1 MKKELI
7 AKLHK
12 SFEECA
18 HKSDQGNGVEFWLAR
33 ELQELLG
40 YAQWRNFEAVIDK
53 AKIACEKAGQGVAD
67 HFADV
72 SKMVEI
78 GSQTERPVADMM
90 LTRYAC
96 YLVAQNGDPRKDAIA
111 FAMTY
116 FAVQTRK
123 QEIIETRMA
132 EWERVQAREKLTL
145 SQKELS
151 GVLYERG
158 IDSQGFGRILS
169 KGDAALF
176 GGVTTQGMKNRLAVP
191 EGRPLA
197 DFLPT
202 ITIKAKDF
210 ANEITNTQVKQQNL
224 LGEANITQEHVKN
237 NRDVRKLLTDRQI
250 VPEQLPAAEDVK
262 KLERRLKS
270 EEKKLPAQTTRLVAK
285 SVGKASKKTGSK

>member
-7 AKLHK
+7 QRLHK
-12 SFEECA
+12 SFEDCA
-18 HKSDQGNGVEFWLAR
+18 HQNDGVEFWLAR
-33 ELQELLG
+33 ELQALLG
-40 YAQWRNFEAVIDK
+40 YTQWRNFQAVMDK
-53 AKIACEKAGQGVAD
+53 AKTACEKAGQKAAD

-72 SKMVEI
+72 SKMVDI
-78 GSQTERPVADMM
+78 GSQVQRPVDDLA

-96 YLVAQNGDPRKDAIA
+96 YLIAQNGDPRKDAIA

-132 EWERVQAREKLTL
+132 EWERVQAREKLSL

-158 IDSQGFGRILS
+158 VDSHGFGRILS

-176 GGVTTQGMKNRLAVP
+176 GGVTTQGMKARLAVP

-210 ANEITNTQVKQQNL
+210 ANEITNTQVKQKDIR
-224 LGEANITQEHVKN
+224 GEATIAQEHVKN
-237 NRDVRKLLTDRQI
+237 NSDVRRLLTDRNI
-250 VPEQLPAAEDVK
+250 VPETLPAAEDVK
-262 KLERRLKS
+262 KTKRRLKS
-270 EEKKLPAQTTRLVAK
+270 EDRKIPSRAPKLG
-285 SVGKASKKTGSK
+285 SNSK

>member
-1 MKKELI
+1 MKNELI
-7 AKLHK
+7 QRLHK
-12 SFEECA
+12 SFEDCA
-18 HKSDQGNGVEFWLAR
+18 HQKEGVEFWLAR

-40 YAQWRNFEAVIDK
+40 YTQWRNFEAVMDK
-53 AKIACEKAGQGVAD
+53 AKIACEKAGQAVPD

-72 SKMVEI
+72 SKMIELAKSAQREV
-78 GSQTERPVADMM
+78 VDLA

-96 YLVAQNGDPRKDAIA
+96 YLIAQNGDPRKDAIA

-132 EWERVQAREKLTL
+132 EWERVQAREKLSL

-158 IDSQGFGRILS
+158 IDGQGFGRILS

-176 GGVTTQGMKNRLAVP
+176 GGVSTQVMKNRLAVP
-191 EGRPLA
+191 DGRPLA

-210 ANEITNTQVKQQNL
+210 ANEITTTQVRQQDMQ
-224 LGEANITQEHVKN
+224 GEVTIAQEHVKN
-237 NRDVRKLLTDRQI
+237 NSDVRKLLTDRNI
-250 VPEQLPAAEDVK
+250 VPENLPAAEDVK
-262 KLERRLKS
+262 KTQRRLKS
-270 EEKKLPAQTTRLVAK
+270 EGRKIPLQAPKL
-285 SVGKASKKTGSK
+285 GSKPN

>member
-7 AKLHK
+7 VKLHK
-12 SFEECA
+12 SFEDCA
-18 HKSDQGNGVEFWLAR
+18 HERDGVEFWRAR
-33 ELQELLG
+33 ELQERLG
-40 YAQWRNFEAVIDK
+40 YTQWRNFEAVIDK
-53 AKIACEKAGQGVAD
+53 AKIACEKAGQAVED

-72 SKMVEI
+72 SKMIGLAKGARREVEDL
-78 GSQTERPVADMM
+78 A

-96 YLVAQNGDPRKDAIA
+96 YLIAQNGDPRKDAIA

-123 QEIIETRMA
+123 QELIETRIA
-132 EWERVQAREKLTL
+132 EWERLQAREKLTL

-176 GGVTTQGMKNRLAVP
+176 GGFSTQGMKNRLAVP
-191 EGRPLA
+191 DGRPLA

-210 ANEITNTQVKQQNL
+210 ANEITNTQVKQQDL
-224 LGEANITQEHVKN
+224 RGEPGITQEHVKN
-237 NRDVRKLLTDRQI
+237 NKDVRKLLTDRDI
-250 VPEQLPAAEDVK
+250 VPENLPAAEDAK

-270 EEKKLPAQTTRLVAK
+270 EEKKLPRQTPRLGGRKK
-285 SVGKASKKTGSK
+285 SP

>member
-1 MKKELI
+1 MKKELVQR
-7 AKLHK
+7 LHK
-12 SFEECA
+12 SFEDCA
-18 HKSDQGNGVEFWLAR
+18 HEKDGVEFWLAR
-33 ELQELLG
+33 ELQGLLG
-40 YAQWRNFEAVIDK
+40 YTQWRNFESVIDK
-53 AKIACEKAGQGVAD
+53 ARIACETAGQAVED

-72 SKMVEI
+72 SKMI
-78 GSQTERPVADMM
+78 GLAKGAERDVGDIA

-96 YLVAQNGDPRKDAIA
+96 YLIAQNGDPRKDAIA

-123 QEIIETRMA
+123 QELIEARLA
-132 EWERVQAREKLTL
+132 EWERVHAREKLTL

-158 IDSQGFGRILS
+158 IDGQGFGRILS

-176 GGVTTQGMKNRLAVP
+176 GGLSTQNMKDRLAVP
-191 EGRPLA
+191 DGRPLA

-210 ANEITNTQVKQQNL
+210 ANEITNTQVKQQDL
-224 LGEANITQEHVKN
+224 RGETHITQEHIKN
-237 NRDVRKLLTDRQI
+237 NRDVRKLLTDRDI
-250 VPEQLPAAEDVK
+250 VPERLPAAEDVK

-270 EEKKLPAQTTRLVAK
+270 EEKKLPKQAPRLG
-285 SVGKASKKTGSK
+285 GKKKGQ

>member
-1 MKKELI
+1 VKKELI
-7 AKLHK
+7 QKLHK
-12 SFEECA
+12 SFEDCA
-18 HKSDQGNGVEFWLAR
+18 HQSDGVEYWQGR

-40 YAQWRNFEAVIDK
+40 YAQWRNFELVIDK
-53 AKIACEKAGQGVAD
+53 AKVACETAGQAVAD

-78 GSQTERPVADMM
+78 GSQTQRVVDDIA

-96 YLVAQNGDPRKDAIA
+96 YLIAQNGDPRKDAIA

-123 QEIIETRMA
+123 QELIEARIA
-132 EWERVQAREKLTL
+132 ETERLQARDKLTL

-176 GGVTTQGMKNRLAVP
+176 GGLSTQNMKTRLAVP

-210 ANEITNTQVKQQNL
+210 ANEITNTQVKQQDL
-224 LGEANITQEHVKN
+224 HGENSITHEHVKN
-237 NRDVRKLLTDRQI
+237 NRDVRKLLTDRHI
-250 VPEQLPAAEDVK
+250 VPEQLPGAEDAK

-270 EEKKLPAQTTRLVAK
+270 EQKKLPGQTPSLG
-285 SVGKASKKTGSK
+285 GKRGSSST

>member
-7 AKLHK
+7 QRLHK
-12 SFEECA
+12 SFEDCA
-18 HKSDQGNGVEFWLAR
+18 HQYEGVEFWLAR

-40 YAQWRNFEAVIDK
+40 YTQWRNFEAVIDK
-53 AKIACEKAGQGVAD
+53 AKMACEKAGQAVAD

-72 SKMVEI
+72 SKMIDLAKGAQREVDDL
-78 GSQTERPVADMM
+78 A

-123 QEIIETRMA
+123 QEIIETRLA

-151 GVLYERG
+151 GVLYEHG
-158 IDSQGFGRILS
+158 IDGQGFGRILS
-169 KGDAALF
+169 KGDAAFF
-176 GGVTTQGMKNRLAVP
+176 GGVTTHGMKTRLAVP
-191 EGRPLA
+191 DGRPLA

-210 ANEITNTQVKQQNL
+210 VNEITNTQVKQQNL

-250 VPEQLPAAEDVK
+250 VPEDLPVAEDVK

-270 EEKKLPAQTTRLVAK
+270 EEKKLPNQTTRLI
-285 SVGKASKKTGSK
+285 GTSKKRQG

>member
-7 AKLHK
+7 QRLHI
-12 SFEECA
+12 SFEDCA
-18 HKSDQGNGVEFWLAR
+18 HQNEGVEYWLAR

-40 YAQWRNFEAVIDK
+40 YTQWRKFEAVIDK
-53 AKIACEKAGQGVAD
+53 AKMACEKAGQAVSD

-72 SKMVEI
+72 SKMVDI
-78 GSQTERPVADMM
+78 GSQTQRPVDDMA

-158 IDSQGFGRILS
+158 IDGQGFGRILS

-191 EGRPLA
+191 DGRPLA

-210 ANEITNTQVKQQNL
+210 VNEITNTQVKQQNL

-250 VPEQLPAAEDVK
+250 VPEELPVAEDVK

-270 EEKKLPAQTTRLVAK
+270 EEKKLPAQTTRLLGK
-285 SVGKASKKTGSK
+285 SGKKSDNK

>member
-7 AKLHK
+7 QRLHK
-12 SFEECA
+12 SFEDSA
-18 HKSDQGNGVEFWLAR
+18 HQQNGVEYWLAR

-40 YAQWRNFEAVIDK
+40 YTQWRNFEAVIDK
-53 AKIACEKAGQGVAD
+53 AKMACEKAGQEVVD

-72 SKMVEI
+72 SKKI
-78 GSQTERPVADMM
+78 DVAKGAQREVDDLA

-96 YLVAQNGDPRKDAIA
+96 YLIAQNGDPRKDAIA

-158 IDSQGFGRILS
+158 IDGQGFGRILS

-176 GGVTTQGMKNRLAVP
+176 GGVTTQGMKHRRAVP
-191 EGRPLA
+191 DGRPLA

-210 ANEITNTQVKQQNL
+210 VNEITNTQVKQQNL

-250 VPEQLPAAEDVK
+250 VPEDLPVAEDVK

-270 EEKKLPAQTTRLVAK
+270 EEKKLPNQTTRLI
-285 SVGKASKKTGSK
+285 GTSKKRQG

>member
-1 MKKELI
+1 MMKKELI
-7 AKLHK
+7 QTLHRR
-12 SFEECA
+12 FEDCA
-18 HKSDQGNGVEFWLAR
+18 HIHDGVEYWLAR
-33 ELQELLG
+33 ELQGLLG
-40 YAQWRNFEAVIDK
+40 YTQWRNFERVIDK
-53 AKIACEKAGQGVAD
+53 AKTACENAGQTVSD

-72 SKMVEI
+72 SKMIDLAKGAQREI
-78 GSQTERPVADMM
+78 DDIA

-96 YLVAQNGDPRKDAIA
+96 YLIAQNGDPGKDAIA

-123 QEIIETRMA
+123 QELIETRLA
-132 EWERVQAREKLTL
+132 EWERVNARDKLTQ
-145 SQKELS
+145 SQKALS

-158 IDSQGFGRILS
+158 IDSDGFGRILA

-176 GGVTTQGMKNRLAVP
+176 GGLTTRDMKRRLGVP

-210 ANEITNTQVKQQNL
+210 ANEVTNTQVRQQDL
-224 LGEANITQEHVKN
+224 QGEPDITREHVKN
-237 NRDVRKLLTDRQI
+237 NEDVRRILTDRRI
-250 VPEQLPAAEDVK
+250 VPEALPPAEDVK

-270 EEKKLPAQTTRLVAK
+270 EEKKLPRQTPRLG
-285 SVGKASKKTGSK
+285 GKPGKKRT

>member
-1 MKKELI
+1 MKKDLI
-7 AKLHK
+7 QKLHK
-12 SFEECA
+12 SFEDCA
-18 HKSDQGNGVEFWLAR
+18 RNRDGVEYWLAR

-40 YAQWRNFEAVIDK
+40 YTQWRNFETVIDK
-53 AKIACEKAGQGVAD
+53 ARTACANAGQAVGD

-72 SKMVEI
+72 SKKIDLGKGAQREVVDVE
-78 GSQTERPVADMM
+78 

-96 YLVAQNGDPRKDAIA
+96 YLIAQNGDSKKDAIA

-123 QEIIETRMA
+123 QEVIEARIA
-132 EWERVQAREKLTL
+132 EWERLQAREKLTL

-176 GGVTTQGMKNRLAVP
+176 GGLSTQNMKDRLAVP
-191 EGRPLA
+191 ESRPLA

-210 ANEITNTQVKQQNL
+210 ANEITNTQIKQQDMH
-224 LGEANITQEHVKN
+224 GEPGITQEHVKN
-237 NRDVRKLLTDRQI
+237 NRDVRKLLTDRNI
-250 VPEQLPAAEDVK
+250 VPEQLPPAEDLK
-262 KLERRLKS
+262 KLERRLKA
-270 EEKKLPAQTTRLVAK
+270 EEKKLPRAAAK
-285 SVGKASKKTGSK
+285 LGRDSQ

>member
-7 AKLHK
+7 QKLHQ
-12 SFEECA
+12 SFEGCA
-18 HKSDQGNGVEFWLAR
+18 HRSDAGVEFWLAR

-40 YAQWRNFEAVIDK
+40 YTQWRNFEAVIDK
-53 AKIACEKAGQGVAD
+53 AKTACEKAGQAVTD

-72 SKMVEI
+72 SKMVEL
-78 GSQTERPVADMM
+78 GSQAKRPVDDMA

-96 YLVAQNGDPRKDAIA
+96 YLIAQNGDPRKDAIA

-123 QEIIETRMA
+123 QELIETRIA
-132 EWERVQAREKLTL
+132 EWERLQAREKLTL

-176 GGVTTQGMKNRLAVP
+176 GGQSTQNMKDRLGVP
-191 EGRPLA
+191 DGRPLA

-210 ANEITNTQVKQQNL
+210 ANEITNTQVKQQDL
-224 LGEANITQEHVKN
+224 RGEAGITQEHVKN
-237 NRDVRKLLTDRQI
+237 NRDVRKLLTDRDI
-250 VPEQLPAAEDVK
+250 VPENLPAAEDVK
-262 KLERRLKS
+262 KLERRLKA
-270 EEKKLPAQTTRLVAK
+270 EQRKLPRA
-285 SVGKASKKTGSK
+285 ASKLGKDAQ

>member
-1 MKKELI
+1 MKKEVI
-7 AKLHK
+7 QTLHRR
-12 SFEECA
+12 FEDCA
-18 HKSDQGNGVEFWLAR
+18 HTQDGVEYWLAR

-40 YAQWRNFEAVIDK
+40 YTQWRNFERVIDK
-53 AKIACEKAGQGVAD
+53 AKTACETAGQAVSD

-72 SKMVEI
+72 SKMIDLAKGAQREI
-78 GSQTERPVADMM
+78 DDIA

-96 YLVAQNGDPRKDAIA
+96 YLIAQNGDPGKDAIA

-123 QEIIETRMA
+123 QELIETRLA
-132 EWERVQAREKLTL
+132 EWERVNARDKLTQ
-145 SQKELS
+145 SQKALS

-158 IDSQGFGRILS
+158 IDSDGFGRILA

-176 GGVTTQGMKNRLAVP
+176 GGLTTRDMKRRLGVP
-191 EGRPLA
+191 DSRPLA

-210 ANEITNTQVKQQNL
+210 ANEVTNTQVRQQDL
-224 LGEANITQEHVKN
+224 QGEPDITREHVKN
-237 NRDVRKLLTDRQI
+237 NEDVRKILTDRRI
-250 VPEQLPAAEDVK
+250 VPEALPAAEDVK

-270 EEKKLPAQTTRLVAK
+270 EEKKLPKQTPRLG
-285 SVGKASKKTGSK
+285 GKPGKKRT